1 MDKDKSKRAN
11 PSPHEASGVEISIQQ
26 IHAEYGLKYARDVR
40 ATDTGYLSLF
50 CLKPNRHD
58 LPTFSARWDS
68 AANTVDIDL
77 LGDANESSLFKSNDA
92 EAAGY
97 TGHHSAMLGPSAYL
111 VDIRRPPTGTIF
123 VGEIR
128 LDVSLIFQR
137 HETLQGEVGEIKDDL
152 TISIVC
158 PDCGPVKAALP
169 DPTGLVYCSK
179 CGTDVR
185 RSFQRGLMNIK
196 KVGVL
201 GCGLMGSGIAQ
212 VCATAGFDVTVLE
225 VEQKYLDKGFAGI
238 EKSLAK
244 FAERPVEKGGITPQQ
259 KDAIRARLRGTTNK
273 AELAD
278 CDIVIEAIIENVDE
292 KKKMYASIDGVVK
305 KDAIFASNT
314 SSISVTELLTSVKRP
329 ERFIGLHFF
338 NPVPLMKLVEV
349 VRTIATA
356 PEVYEAAYLFAQR
369 LGKVPVRT
377 SDKTGFIV
385 NRLLVPYLLDA
396 IRAYEEGV
404 GSIEDI
410 DNAMKLGCGY
420 PMGPFTLLDFVG
432 LDTTYYITHVMYDE
446 FKERRFASPPL
457 LKRMVMAGWYGR
469 KSGRGFYDYSDA
481 AKPVAGKF

>member
-1 MDKDKSKRAN
+1 M
-11 PSPHEASGVEISIQQ
+11 
-26 IHAEYGLKYARDVR
+26 
-40 ATDTGYLSLF
+40 
-50 CLKPNRHD
+50 
-58 LPTFSARWDS
+58 
-68 AANTVDIDL
+68 
-77 LGDANESSLFKSNDA
+77 
-92 EAAGY
+92 
-97 TGHHSAMLGPSAYL
+97 
-111 VDIRRPPTGTIF
+111 
-123 VGEIR
+123 EIR
-128 LDVSLIFQR
+128 
-137 HETLQGEVGEIKDDL
+137 
-152 TISIVC
+152 
-158 PDCGPVKAALP
+158 
-169 DPTGLVYCSK
+169 
-179 CGTDVR
+179 
-185 RSFQRGLMNIK
+185 

-212 VCATAGFDVTVLE
+212 VAATAGFDVTVLE
-225 VEQKYLDKGFAGI
+225 VDQKCVDKGFAGI

-244 FAERPVEKGGITPQQ
+244 FAEKGSLKEAPQ
-259 KDAIRARLRGTTNK
+259 AVRERLTGTTNMQD
-273 AELAD
+273 LAD
-278 CDIVIEAIIENVDE
+278 CEVVIEAVIENIDE
-292 KKKMYASIDGVVK
+292 KKKMYAALDGIIK

-314 SSISVTELLTSVKRP
+314 SSISITELLTSTKRP

-356 PEVYEAAYLFAQR
+356 NDVYDTAYEFAKK

-404 GSIEDI
+404 GSIDDI

-457 LKRMVMAGWYGR
+457 LKRLVMAGWYGR
-469 KSGRGFYDYSDA
+469 KTGKGFYDYSDPA
-481 AKPVAGKF
+481 NPKANKL

>member
-1 MDKDKSKRAN
+1 M
-11 PSPHEASGVEISIQQ
+11 E
-26 IHAEYGLKYARDVR
+26 
-40 ATDTGYLSLF
+40 
-50 CLKPNRHD
+50 
-58 LPTFSARWDS
+58 
-68 AANTVDIDL
+68 
-77 LGDANESSLFKSNDA
+77 
-92 EAAGY
+92 
-97 TGHHSAMLGPSAYL
+97 
-111 VDIRRPPTGTIF
+111 
-123 VGEIR
+123 
-128 LDVSLIFQR
+128 
-137 HETLQGEVGEIKDDL
+137 
-152 TISIVC
+152 
-158 PDCGPVKAALP
+158 
-169 DPTGLVYCSK
+169 
-179 CGTDVR
+179 
-185 RSFQRGLMNIK
+185 IK

-212 VCATAGFDVTVLE
+212 VCATAGFEVAVLE
-225 VEQKYLDKGFAGI
+225 VEQKYLDKGFTGI

-259 KDAIRARLRGTTNK
+259 KDEIRARLKGTTSK
-273 AELAD
+273 ADLAD
-278 CDIVIEAIIENVDE
+278 CDIVIEAIIENVEE
-292 KKKMYASIDGVVK
+292 KKKMYAAIDSVVK
-305 KDAIFASNT
+305 KEAIFASNT
-314 SSISVTELLTSVKRP
+314 SSISVTELLTAVKRP

-349 VRTIATA
+349 VKTIATS
-356 PEVYEAAYLFAQR
+356 PEVYDAAYEFAKK

-410 DNAMKLGCGY
+410 DQAMKLGCGY

-469 KSGRGFYDYSDA
+469 KSGRGFYDYA
-481 AKPVAGKF
+481 NPEKPVAGKF